1 MKPKQTFLATAAL
14 ALLVLLPVAA
24 QADPL
29 VFTLNNQVR
38 TAAAGS
44 TVSFSGTLTNA
55 GPPTVFLNG
64 AGSTTSTGGTVN
76 DSPFFTNAPLSLA
89 SLQSTGLIEL
99 FRVTIAAGATPGSII
114 SGTFSILGGANAGRF
129 ETLASQDFRIT
140 VAGTQVQPVPE
151 PATMLLLGTGLA
163 GVVAAVRRR
172 RRRSGIEA

>member
-29 VFTLNNQVR
+29 VFTLNKQVR

-44 TVSFSGTLTNA
+44 TVSFFGTLTNA

-64 AGSTTSTGGTVN
+64 ASSTTSTGGTVN
-76 DSPFFTNAPLSLA
+76 DSPFFTNAPLSLV
-89 SLQSTGLIEL
+89 SMQSTGLIEL
-99 FRVTIAAGATPGSII
+99 FRVMLAGGATPGLII
-114 SGTFSILGGANAGRF
+114 SGTFSILGGADADAF
-129 ETLASQDFRIT
+129 DVLASQDFRIT

-151 PATMLLLGTGLA
+151 PATLLLLGTGLA
-163 GVVAAVRRR
+163 GIAVAARRR
-172 RRRSGIEA
+172 KKT